1 MLRTASNEATLI
13 SEMPIVID
21 KVSVFIAPGQGK
33 RQISLLND
41 YTREQW
47 LFL

>member
-1 MLRTASNEATLI
+1 MIRTASNEATLI

-33 RQISLLND
+33 RQVSLLHD

>member
-13 SEMPIVID
+13 SEMPVVID
-21 KVSVFIAPGQGK
+21 KVSVFIAPGKGK
-33 RQISLLND
+33 RQVSLLHD